1 MNKLIQAKE
10 LSLVCATR
18 STAKYITTS
27 FSHGMTKARIDQEI
41 PKMYE
46 RLLLTSQ
53 RMCAKYNRTYDSHE
67 VVSIAYEYIVKIK
80 SKIETTDQLKRW
92 MTARIC
98 QEIAKSKSVT
108 NQKISI
114 SSYEV
119 IENIIREQEQ
129 EVDPYENEVKAV
141 ETYSQINDRVKRRV
155 FEVYYNEGQNTCR
168 KMASYF
174 NISIVSAMNLIQE
187 MKQDLIEI
195 AQNETF

>member
-1 MNKLIQAKE
+1 MNKLNQAKE
-10 LSLVCATR
+10 LNLACATKSIAR
-18 STAKYITTS
+18 SITTS
-27 FSHGMTKARIDQEI
+27 FSLGMTKARIDQEI

-46 RLLLTSQ
+46 RLLLTSK
-53 RMCAKYNRTYDSHE
+53 RMCAKYNRTYDAHE
-67 VVSIAYEYIVKIK
+67 VVSIAYEYIVKVK
-80 SKIETTDQLKRW
+80 AKIETTDQLKRW

-114 SSYEV
+114 LSYEV

-141 ETYSQINDRVKRRV
+141 DTYSQINDRVKRRV

-174 NISIVSAMNLIQE
+174 NISVKSAMNLIQE
-187 MKQDLIEI
+187 MKQDLIQI

>member
-1 MNKLIQAKE
+1 
-10 LSLVCATR
+10 
-18 STAKYITTS
+18 
-27 FSHGMTKARIDQEI
+27 MTKARIDQEI

-46 RLLLTSQ
+46 RLLLISQ
-53 RMCAKYNRTYDSHE
+53 RMCAKYNRTYDAYE
-67 VVSIAYEYIVKIK
+67 VVSIAYEYIIKVKA
-80 SKIETTDQLKRW
+80 KIETTDQLKRW

-129 EVDPYENEVKAV
+129 EVDPYKNEVKAV
-141 ETYSQINDRVKRRV
+141 DTYSQINDRVKRRV